1 MSDKSNQSATVSV
14 TILDK
19 EYRVAC
25 SEEERAGLQASAK
38 LLNDRMAR
46 IRNGGSVIG
55 AERIAVMAALNIAH
69 ELIQAKAEIARQPVE
84 EDMLDRLHEKV
95 QAALRS
101 FEKADN
107 A

>member
-1 MSDKSNQSATVSV
+1 MSSKPNQSVAV

-25 SEEERAGLQASAK
+25 SEDEQAGLQASAK
-38 LLNDRMAR
+38 LLNERMAK

-69 ELIQAKAEIARQPVE
+69 ELIQAKAGLARQPVE
-84 EDMLDRLHEKV
+84 DQMLERLHDKV
-95 QAALRS
+95 QAALS
-101 FEKADN
+101 KFDN
-107 A
+107 I

>member
-1 MSDKSNQSATVSV
+1 MSSKAHNPATVAV

-25 SEEERAGLQASAK
+25 SEEEQAGLQASAK
-38 LLNDRMAR
+38 LLNERMAK

-69 ELIQAKAEIARQPVE
+69 ELIQAKAELARQPVE
-84 EDMLDRLHEKV
+84 EQMLDRLHEKV
-95 QAALRS
+95 QAAL
-101 FEKADN
+101 EKFDN
-107 A
+107 L

>member
-1 MSDKSNQSATVSV
+1 MSEKPNQSATVNV

-25 SEEERAGLQASAK
+25 SEEEQAGLQASAK

-46 IRNGGSVIG
+46 IRNGGTVIG

-69 ELIQAKAEIARQPVE
+69 ELIQAKAELARQPVE
-84 EDMLDRLHEKV
+84 DDMLERLHEKI
-95 QAALRS
+95 QAALS
-101 FEKADN
+101 NVD
-107 A
+107 